1 MPARVAGIHVFL
13 SAAKAWVAGT
23 GPATTVNAIESRA
36 GSMEMAGEDILAA
49 RGSTVSEPPRRV
61 PKPCSQCLAV
71 TARIR
76 LSMSITSG

>member
-13 SAAKAWVAGT
+13 SAARAWVAGT
-23 GPATTVNAIESRA
+23 SPATTVNAIEYCA
-36 GSMEMAGEDILAA
+36 GSMEMAGDDFLAP
-49 RGSTVSEPPRRV
+49 RGSAVSEPPRRV
-61 PKPCSQCLAV
+61 PKPRSQCLAV